1 MRYLNMMIKELS
13 ILIPIFNDD
22 ASRLV
27 EAVSRQ
33 AQSIDGLCYE
43 IVVFDDG
50 STDES
55 IKSKNLS
62 LEKIPFCRFVFS
74 PHHACRAAMRNA
86 MSRCGKYDWHLM
98 IDARLTLVHDDF
110 LLRYLQSGV
119 SVGCAAVGGVC
130 VDGGDKSAE
139 LYCHNLR
146 FRYEKYE
153 ERYHSLSERLSNPYK
168 SFRTTNFFYHRSV
181 LQRVAYDESIIGYGY
196 EDVLLGKQLEQA
208 GISVLHI
215 DNPVAYTS
223 FEDNRRYLSKLEEAL
238 LTLRQ
243 NSSKLEQF
251 SPLHDTV
258 SKLDALHLLWLVK
271 CWHRLFARMELS
283 VLCGAS
289 PKLAV
294 LKLYKLGY
302 YASLA

>member
-1 MRYLNMMIKELS
+1 MMIKELS

-62 LEKIPFCRFVFS
+62 LEKIPFCRLVFS

-196 EDVLLGKQLEQA
+196 EDVMLGKSLEKA
-208 GISVLHI
+208 GVKVLHI

-223 FEDNRRYLSKLEEAL
+223 FESNLRYIEKLEEAL
-238 LTLRQ
+238 NTLHAIASELQ
-243 NSSKLEQF
+243 GY
-251 SPLHDTV
+251 SPLLSAVNHID
-258 SKLDALHLLWLVK
+258 SWNMLWSVR
-271 CWHRLFARMELS
+271 CMHRLFGQLERCLLS
-283 VLCGAS
+283 GNR
-289 PKLAV
+289 PKLFM

-302 YASLA
+302 YASLR